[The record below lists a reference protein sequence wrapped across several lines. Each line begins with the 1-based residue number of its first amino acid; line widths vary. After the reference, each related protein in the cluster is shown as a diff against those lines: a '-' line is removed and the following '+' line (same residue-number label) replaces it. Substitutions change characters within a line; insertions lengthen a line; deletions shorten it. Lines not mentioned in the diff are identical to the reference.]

1 MRPEGVRRAQRGEL
15 LGQAFPLGDWE
26 EPAGRLDELYQWVEQ
41 RALETVDWYLADR
54 TRKRRAA
61 RLLRAGTA
69 LGFAGGAVLPLLAL
83 ADVLDALPPGGPLG
97 LLAWGY
103 LALLF
108 ALLCAGCDRWFGLTS
123 GWMRDVATAQAVQR
137 RLETL
142 QYEWATESVR
152 EVLGPAQG
160 SATEAAERSLGLLRR
175 FSEEVSEFVRAET
188 GDWMVEFRTGAVPP
202 PLQPVATTSGL
213 RRPEAWGGTGTR
225 LPMPPPARPNMPRQ
239 RPPENP
245 R

>member
-1 MRPEGVRRAQRGEL
+1 MRPEGARRDQRGEL

-26 EPAGRLDELYQWVEQ
+26 EPAERLDELYQWVEQ

-69 LGFAGGAVLPLLAL
+69 VGFAAGAVLPLLAL
-83 ADVLDALPPGGPLG
+83 TDVPGFLPPADPLG
-97 LLAWGY
+97 LLVWGY
-103 LALLF
+103 LSLLL

-137 RLETL
+137 RLEAL

-175 FSEEVSEFVRAET
+175 FGEEVSELVRAET
-188 GDWMVEFRTGAVPP
+188 GDWMVAFRTGALPP
-202 PLQPVATTSGL
+202 SIQPVSSTSWL
-213 RRPEAWGGTGTR
+213 RQPESRGSAGTR